1 MEKEKQKYINDNIIE
16 KGYNP
21 EDLSNYITRIRGVGI
36 NSFSLNE
43 LKKLIEDFK
52 TEQLNISLKS
62 VNVKKNKKSTPFEIL
77 YSDCEFESKTSK
89 QQETKLMEFEKEKKR
104 INIKISEPIK
114 EKKSFFSKEQIIFL
128 ITSEELNSSTRR
140 SYTDFEWFK
149 NQLNSRYPFILVPPL
164 LKEDFLSN
172 INISIFSKSKNNEIS
187 IVEKENLDMK
197 VRYLTRFMN
206 GVLRK
211 KILRTSPITF
221 QFLTLDESNFEKYKK
236 NLDSNPFN
244 LNINLTN
251 FKTIKG
257 EIKVTLT
264 KDKAIYVNNLLR
276 IMVPTIDLYNKLK
289 NSFNILINDLNL
301 ISNHMKEISVLFDKL
316 STQAKD
322 IKQSNEMKKIYS
334 DLNNIFSTWSN
345 LYLSQS
351 KFFKEDF
358 LEYFDYMNME
368 YNELDTIMKQF
379 QNQRNE
385 YESFANNLNLKKEEL
400 FESREISKWEVKEG
414 TEKDIPFVINDKKKA
429 FEIMCYK
436 ENRVIEFEKR
446 IIVIA
451 INVIIEQFKKLKKYQ
466 GERIKQYFQKINSEK
481 EIVFGDI
488 YTLIKLIS
496 TTLEM

>member
-89 QQETKLMEFEKEKKR
+89 QQETKLMEFEKEKKK

-236 NLDSNPFN
+236 NLDSKPFN